1 MNGKETTGVEY
12 TARLQRLE
20 GGLLKRIAGPVNPYR
35 WNIRRLAKGRV
46 LDVGCGIGRNLRY
59 LGRNDALGVDHNKA
73 SVEVVRTLGFKAQTL
88 EEFED
93 VKESYN
99 NSFDSILISHVLEHL
114 SITQARDL
122 VTYYLPS
129 LKKGG
134 KVVVICPQEKGY
146 SSDSTHVTYFSISDL
161 ELLLGEIGIK
171 KVCSGSFP
179 LPKKF
184 GRLFIYNENIVVY
197 MKTNE

>member
-99 NSFDSILISHVLEHL
+99 NSFDSILISL
-114 SITQARDL
+114 
-122 VTYYLPS
+122 
-129 LKKGG
+129 
-134 KVVVICPQEKGY
+134 
-146 SSDSTHVTYFSISDL
+146 
-161 ELLLGEIGIK
+161 
-171 KVCSGSFP
+171 
-179 LPKKF
+179 
-184 GRLFIYNENIVVY
+184 RLFNKGIISFI
-197 MKTNE
+197 KRCDTDT